1 MSHQLWT
8 FPTKSTLNLKRT
20 RSVPGTP
27 REGLGRQLARRLC
40 DKRQL
45 SVLSSARWSGLIAAG
60 PPRASTAGLW
70 RTWLPFPLC
79 HQPHTA
85 VVWTVNRACL
95 HGYHKLPINYSG
107 LQNRFRCFL
116 IARCALV
123 LYFSLFPFRF
133 RWMVCLTSSLKLRFS
148 IEMCL

>member
-1 MSHQLWT
+1 M
-8 FPTKSTLNLKRT
+8 NLKRT
-20 RSVPGTP
+20 RSAPGTP
-27 REGLGRQLARRLC
+27 GGGAWQAAGATSLRQATTAC
-40 DKRQL
+40 
-45 SVLSSARWSGLIAAG
+45 SVLCQVVRTHRCWATTSLHCRTLENLASV
-60 PPRASTAGLW
+60 PP
-70 RTWLPFPLC
+70 LPP
-79 HQPHTA
+79 PHTA

-116 IARCALV
+116 IAQCVLV